1 MTKYEED
8 ILNRIEE
15 LIHKGKLNNN
25 FLVSNLKLSAD
36 YLNLQR
42 IKDAAKENG
51 ITPQGFRKFHKS
63 KIIKLCNYQFAY
75 DND

>member
-1 MTKYEED
+1 MTEYEQN

-15 LIHKGKLNNN
+15 LIHNHKLSND

-42 IKDAAKENG
+42 EIK
-51 ITPQGFRKFHKS
+51 
-63 KIIKLCNYQFAY
+63 
-75 DND
+75 